1 MPDKEWSNDN
11 SIAIS
16 SIRSAKVALFS
27 EIRAGNR
34 DNMYFLPVIVGKSS
48 VILNKNV
55 QDVWRYRFLYVL
67 LPMKAEKDMKVIGI
81 SRKALAFTL

>member
-1 MPDKEWSNDN
+1 
-11 SIAIS
+11 
-16 SIRSAKVALFS
+16 
-27 EIRAGNR
+27 
-34 DNMYFLPVIVGKSS
+34 MYFLPVIVGKSS

-67 LPMKAEKDMKVIGI
+67 LPMKAEKDMKGIGI